1 LYIPIPRWSQPAL
14 TPRHARRY
22 NEFMKTE
29 LGPKAALREYARKLE
44 IELFGIADI
53 APIRGEFLL
62 PEELRAGFDR
72 GVAIGKRVLDTVLA
86 DIEGQPTPLY
96 LHHYRQLNFFLDR
109 AALQLA
115 AFIRD
120 SGFRALPIAASQI
133 VDWKNQ
139 RAHISHKKVGRL
151 AGLGWTGRNNLLVN
165 PEFGSQFRLATVL
178 TDMPLEPDSPL
189 ARGCGSCYQCL
200 SVCPAAA
207 IRPDPV
213 DFDHLAC
220 FEKLKEFR
228 RSGIVGQFICGVCVK
243 ACRPPFE

>member
-1 LYIPIPRWSQPAL
+1 MK
-14 TPRHARRY
+14 
-22 NEFMKTE
+22 NEP
-29 LGPKAALREYARKLE
+29 GNKAALRDHALNLE
-44 IELFGIADI
+44 IELFGVADI

-62 PEELRAGFDR
+62 REESRAGFAR

-86 DIEGQPTPLY
+86 DIEDRPTPLY

-109 AALQLA
+109 AALRLA

-120 SGFRALPIAASQI
+120 RGFRALPIAASQI

-139 RAHISHKKVGRL
+139 RAHVSHKKVGRL
-151 AGLGWTGRNNLLVN
+151 AGLGWTGRNNLLVH
-165 PEFGSQFRLATVL
+165 PEFGSQFRLATIL
-178 TDMPLEPDSPL
+178 TDMPLEPDTSL
-189 ARGCGSCYQCL
+189 DRGCGSCYRCL
-200 SVCPAAA
+200 PVCPAAA
-207 IRPDPV
+207 IRPDPG

-243 ACRPPFE
+243 TCRPPFE